1 MKGSK
6 YILVLAMLMG
16 LVSAV
21 AAQEEKQRG
30 FYGDT
35 GLYGEYFRFQGLQ
48 TDMAGVGGR
57 LSLNVFSTRYE
68 DEAEFGFLGN
78 RGLSKNISSGNSN
91 IRVLHGLFGPKLDL
105 LHGKVRPFV
114 TAKGGFFNTEI
125 NGGAPQP
132 AFASQIGSIR
142 RNNIS
147 AAFYPG
153 GGLQASLGDR
163 FSLRLDVGD
172 EIVFNDRVNHNLRI
186 TFGPRLTF

>member
-1 MKGSK
+1 MKSSR
-6 YILVLAMLMG
+6 YAIIFALLTC
-16 LVSAV
+16 LVSAA
-21 AAQEEKQRG
+21 AAQETKPTG
-30 FYGDT
+30 FHGDT

-78 RGLSKNISSGNSN
+78 RGLSKNISAGNSN

-105 LHGKVRPFV
+105 NHGKVRPFV

-132 AFASQIGSIR
+132 AFASQINSIR
-142 RNNIS
+142 RNNIN

-153 GGLQASLGDR
+153 GGVEASLGER
-163 FSLRLDVGD
+163 FSLRMDVGD
-172 EIVFNDRVNHNLRI
+172 EMVFNDKVNHNLRL
-186 TFGPRLTF
+186 TFGPRLRF